1 MKHLSVLVKP
11 VSGSCQ
17 LRCRYCFYRNITQNR
32 ETGNYGLMT
41 EVTADA
47 LIRAAFQEAGPNGT
61 VQFTFQGGEPTL
73 AGLGFYRRFMELE
86 AQYRKG
92 RLQVSHSIQTN
103 GLLLDEAWAVFLKK
117 HNFLVGLSLDGTPA
131 IHDAHRVDASNIGTW
146 ARVLDALALLKRHN
160 VETSLLCV
168 ISAAAAKK
176 PAAVYNS
183 MKQLYGQSLQFIPCL
198 DPLDSTRSTEPY
210 SLKPEAYARFLC
222 QLFDCWYRDWKKGNY
237 YSIRNFEDYI
247 RILMGM
253 PPAACALCGMCGSY
267 LVAESDGSLFPCDFY
282 VLDEWRIGNIKDCTF
297 TQAFQSD
304 TMRKFVSKR
313 LPEECSSCSYFPL
326 CRGGCQRDRMPNGSN
341 YYCSVFKA
349 FLHHSLPRLQEIAH
363 TIR

>member
-117 HNFLVGLSLDGTPA
+117 HNFLVGL
-131 IHDAHRVDASNIGTW
+131 
-146 ARVLDALALLKRHN
+146 
-160 VETSLLCV
+160 
-168 ISAAAAKK
+168 
-176 PAAVYNS
+176 
-183 MKQLYGQSLQFIPCL
+183 
-198 DPLDSTRSTEPY
+198 
-210 SLKPEAYARFLC
+210 
-222 QLFDCWYRDWKKGNY
+222 
-237 YSIRNFEDYI
+237 
-247 RILMGM
+247 
-253 PPAACALCGMCGSY
+253 
-267 LVAESDGSLFPCDFY
+267 
-282 VLDEWRIGNIKDCTF
+282 
-297 TQAFQSD
+297 
-304 TMRKFVSKR
+304 
-313 LPEECSSCSYFPL
+313 
-326 CRGGCQRDRMPNGSN
+326 
-341 YYCSVFKA
+341 
-349 FLHHSLPRLQEIAH
+349 
-363 TIR
+363 